1 MAEIN
6 IEPIAEIQTAVGNA
20 TYRGPQG
27 EPGLQGADGFSPI
40 AKVETIPNGAT
51 ITITDKNGT
60 TTATILNGAKG
71 EKGDK
76 GDPGEK
82 GNKGDTGAAFTYDM
96 FTPDQLIALQGPQ
109 GPKGDV
115 GPIGPQGEQGPK
127 GDTGAAFTYDMFTTE
142 QLAALKGEKGDP
154 GATGPAGVNGKD
166 GA

>member
-6 IEPIAEIQTAVGNA
+6 ESTIIIATLDAASTEIQTAVGNA

-27 EPGLQGADGFSPI
+27 EPGPQGATGDKGADGFSPI

-76 GDPGEK
+76 GAD
-82 GNKGDTGAAFTYDM
+82 GASFTYDM
-96 FTPDQLIALQGPQ
+96 FTPDQL
-109 GPKGDV
+109 
-115 GPIGPQGEQGPK
+115 
-127 GDTGAAFTYDMFTTE
+127 
-142 QLAALKGEKGDP
+142 AALKG
-154 GATGPAGVNGKD
+154 
-166 GA
+166 